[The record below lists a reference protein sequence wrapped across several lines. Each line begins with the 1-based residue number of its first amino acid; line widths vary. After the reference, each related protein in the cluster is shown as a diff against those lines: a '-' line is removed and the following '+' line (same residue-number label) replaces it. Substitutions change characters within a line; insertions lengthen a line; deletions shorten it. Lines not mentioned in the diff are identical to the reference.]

1 MTLLMKAAALG
12 VTGAVAA
19 LIIKRS
25 APELGLAMSIAA
37 TLAAAAVAVELFGQL
52 RDVVTMAREQTGLS
66 PAVVSPVLKCVGIGV
81 VTRLAS
87 DLCKDGGQGAAASA
101 VELCGAPSTLASPK
115 MARAE
120 GGRASS
126 TAPVSAARA
135 GAFSSRPLAA
145 TASMA
150 RASRRAARRPEV
162 LPLMGMLLAARSP
175 HPARRLVLIFSIP
188 GIFPARRRE
197 YTHSAWT

>member
-52 RDVVTMAREQTGLS
+52 KDVVVMAREQTGLS

-101 VELCGAPSTLASPK
+101 VELCGAACA
-115 MARAE
+115 M
-120 GGRASS
+120 G
-126 TAPVSAARA
+126 AA
-135 GAFSSRPLAA
+135 
-145 TASMA
+145 
-150 RASRRAARRPEV
+150 
-162 LPLMGMLLAARSP
+162 LPLVRSLLQMISE
-175 HPARRLVLIFSIP
+175 L
-188 GIFPARRRE
+188 
-197 YTHSAWT
+197 T